1 MSDDL
6 LNIPQV
12 PDAKP
17 DDPEDVSWA
26 LSTAEAMWARGDH
39 SEGIKWVRRAAEAA
53 SEAEKDMRAVEL
65 AKAAADLQGMITRM
79 SVADKGSDRNIKAAG
94 SARPPPPIP
103 KSANPPANQSGPVST
118 VPATSRSIPPI
129 SRGAPSTKQ
138 SAAPTPG
145 KASGRSI
152 PPIALPS
159 KASSPPPAGGSPSK
173 APEAPKASAPRPLG
187 TANKAQG
194 PASGKSASIK
204 PPAADKKGR
213 RKSRENLED
222 EARAAGVLD
231 TSPNAAIR
239 PSDTDEITA
248 LSPDDAVEAMPPSG
262 KKQVPFDQD
271 ATMIGSRD
279 TIERGRQ
286 RSAAEW
292 DKSPTQNLVHDSH
305 DIPIDEGDRKTTV
318 GVVAPSVTQQRAAP
332 ASMPPRVSSRPS
344 PSIIPHDDSI
354 KTSQAIRVVVWREAN
369 GVHVAPEGTVVS
381 AIKIDAMLVALE
393 PTADLTAW
401 LSRKER

>member
-53 SEAEKDMRAVEL
+53 SEAENDLRAVEL

-79 SVADKGSDRNIKAAG
+79 SIADRGSERNLPAATSAAPPKAPAIGVANA
-94 SARPPPPIP
+94 
-103 KSANPPANQSGPVST
+103 PVSG
-118 VPATSRSIPPI
+118 VPATSRSVPPI
-129 SRGAPSTKQ
+129 SRGGASSNKQ
-138 SAAPTPG
+138 SVPP

-152 PPIALPS
+152 PPIPLPS
-159 KASSPPPAGGSPSK
+159 KASSPPPAGTSSSSSKAPPSK
-173 APEAPKASAPRPLG
+173 APPRPPTVSSKPQAPAASAKG
-187 TANKAQG
+187 A
-194 PASGKSASIK
+194 
-204 PPAADKKGR
+204 KGR
-213 RKSRENLED
+213 RRSRENLEE
-222 EARAAGVLD
+222 EAKAAGLI
-231 TSPNAAIR
+231 S
-239 PSDTDEITA
+239 PSDTDEIAA
-248 LSPDDAVEAMPPSG
+248 LSSDDAIPLTGGTIPRGDAQTS
-262 KKQVPFDQD
+262 KNVPFDSD

-279 TIERGRQ
+279 AIEKGRKSS
-286 RSAAEW
+286 RSAEEW
-292 DKSPTQNLVHDSH
+292 DASPTQNIPG
-305 DIPIDEGDRKTTV
+305 DIPMEEGDRKTTV
-318 GVVAPSVTQQRAAP
+318 GSPPQIVAPSVTQQRAAP
-332 ASMPPRVSSRPS
+332 ASMPPRPQRAT

-354 KTSQAIRVVVWREAN
+354 KTSQAIRVVVWRDAN

-401 LSRKER
+401 LSRKDR

>member
-53 SEAEKDMRAVEL
+53 SEAENDMRAVEL

-79 SVADKGSDRNIKAAG
+79 SIADKGSERNIK
-94 SARPPPPIP
+94 SASSSPKPPPPVP

-118 VPATSRSIPPI
+118 IPATSRSIPPI

-138 SAAPTPG
+138 SVPPSPG

-159 KASSPPPAGGSPSK
+159 KASNPPPAATPSK
-173 APEAPKASAPRPLG
+173 PPEGPKAAPRPLA
-187 TANKAQG
+187 TANKTQG

-204 PPAADKKGR
+204 PPTADNKKGR

-248 LSPDDAVEAMPPSG
+248 LSPDDAIEAIPLSG
-262 KKQVPFDQD
+262 NKQVPFDSD

-292 DKSPTQNLVHDSH
+292 DKSPTQNIVHDSP
-305 DIPIDEGDRKTTV
+305 DVTMDDGDRKTTV

-332 ASMPPRVSSRPS
+332 ASLPPRAAPRAT
-344 PSIIPHDDSI
+344 PSIVPHDDSI
-354 KTSQAIRVVVWREAN
+354 KTSQAIRVVVWRDAN

-401 LSRKER
+401 LSRKDR